1 MKWDF
6 FRERK
11 RKIRFNGFYRFYG
24 FNGFLSNLSL
34 HFDSSESYDKI
45 RIMYATNDGD
55 W

>member
-1 MKWDF
+1 MGF
-6 FRERK
+6 FQEERESR
-11 RKIRFNGFYRFYG
+11 

>member
-1 MKWDF
+1 MGF
-6 FRERK
+6 FQKERASG
-11 RKIRFNGFYRFYG
+11 FNG